1 MNWRILLKRHT
12 LLVAAVLFSCNALA
26 AALTDFKAL
35 ALSGDRTQLELTFD
49 GPAPTP
55 IGYSIENPARIS
67 LDFKGAESRLENK
80 YYQIGAGNTRNAAI
94 VSSGNRTRVVIS
106 LTTLVPYA
114 STVEG
119 NTVRIVIGEGAE
131 ELLGEIEGSTPEIPD
146 NVESESGLLLAES
159 AETQGEVQ
167 QMTSAAPST
176 GSRASELVNVDF
188 RRSEQGTGQ
197 VVLEF
202 SDASARTDVI
212 ERGNTIRVEVED
224 LEVPSELRRR
234 LDVVDF
240 ATSVHY
246 INVYRED
253 GNAIVELELDGA
265 YEYLAYQTNNQM
277 TVDVQTVSPEEVEAR
292 LRDKFPYSGEKLS
305 LSFQDI
311 EVRNVLQLIADYV
324 GLNLVASDSV
334 EGNITLRLQNVPW
347 DQALDIVLKTK
358 GLAKRENGNVLLVAP
373 AAEIAQRERQE
384 LESQAQVER
393 LAPLVTDFIQVN
405 YAKAANIKGILESG
419 SASNDDS
426 EDESNNGSTLSFDQD
441 GRLIPLGAGQG
452 NESSQAS
459 GFLSSRGTV
468 AVDERT
474 NTLIVRDTADSLQ
487 HIREALQIFD
497 VPVRQVLIEARVV
510 AARASV
516 GKQLGIRWG
525 GNINSGSGYPPVVAS
540 GSLNETSSIGADLYN
555 SSGTSYVTSYPDALA
570 VNLPV
575 DDPGASSFA
584 IGVTAFNYALDL
596 ELSALETSGQAEVV
610 SQPKIVTSDGEE
622 AYVISGQSIPTSRT
636 SVDATGMRSVET
648 EYKDVGLSLRVTPQI
663 TPDNRFVLALEVNQ
677 DSISASSSQ
686 SAGLVIDTNRVLTNV
701 LVNNGE
707 TLVLGGVFRTEKVTS
722 VDKTPL
728 LGDLP
733 LIGSLFKRTSTSE
746 EKTELLIF
754 ITPKLVREGLANN

>member
-1 MNWRILLKRHT
+1 MNWRNLLKRHT

-67 LDFKGAESRLENK
+67 LDFKGTESRLENK

-114 STVEG
+114 STTEG
-119 NTVRIVIGEGAE
+119 NTVRILIGEGAE
-131 ELLGEIEGSTPEIPD
+131 ELLGEIEGSTPETPD

-159 AETQGEVQ
+159 AETQGEAQ
-167 QMTSAAPST
+167 QTPST
-176 GSRASELVNVDF
+176 ASSTSSRPSELVNVDF

-246 INVYRED
+246 INVFREGD
-253 GNAIVELELDGA
+253 NAVVELELDGA
-265 YEYLAYQTNNQM
+265 YEYLAYQTNNRM
-277 TVDVQTVSPEEVEAR
+277 TVDVQAVTPEEAEAR
-292 LRDKFPYSGEKLS
+292 LKDKFPYSGEKLS

-324 GLNLVASDSV
+324 GLNLVASDSIQ
-334 EGNITLRLQNVPW
+334 GNITLRLQNVPW
-347 DQALDIVLKTK
+347 DQALDLVLKTK
-358 GLAKRENGNVLLVAP
+358 GLDKRQDGNVLLVAP
-373 AAEIAQRERQE
+373 AAEIAARERQE
-384 LESQAQVER
+384 LQSQRQVEQ

-405 YAKAANIKGILESG
+405 YAKAADILEVLKSGAVSSAPVEGAQEGQTEQAASERRGTGFLSPRG
-419 SASNDDS
+419 SAS
-426 EDESNNGSTLSFDQD
+426 
-441 GRLIPLGAGQG
+441 
-452 NESSQAS
+452 
-459 GFLSSRGTV
+459 
-468 AVDERT
+468 VDERT
-474 NTLIVRDTADSLQ
+474 NTLIVRDTANNLQ
-487 HIREALQIFD
+487 RIREALRIFD

-510 AARASV
+510 AARTSV
-516 GKQLGIRWG
+516 GKDLGIRWG

-540 GSLNETSSIGADLYN
+540 GSLDQTSSIGTDLYDSN
-555 SSGTSYVTSYPDALA
+555 GTSYEYSYPEALA

-575 DDPGASSFA
+575 ADPNASSFA
-584 IGVTAFNYALDL
+584 IGVAAFNYALDL
-596 ELSALETSGQAEVV
+596 ELSALETRGAAEVV
-610 SQPKIVTSDGEE
+610 SQPKIVTSDGKE
-622 AYVISGQSIPTSRT
+622 AYIISGQAVPFYNQDG
-636 SVDATGMRSVET
+636 SVVFRDA
-648 EYKDVGLSLRVTPQI
+648 GLSLRVTPQI
-663 TPDNRFVLALEVNQ
+663 TPDNRVVLDLMVTQ
-677 DSISASSSQ
+677 DQLSSGGE
-686 SAGLVIDTNRVLTNV
+686 AIDTNSVTTEV
-701 LVNNGE
+701 LVDNGE
-707 TLVLGGVFRTEKVTS
+707 TLVLGGVFRTESVTS
-722 VDKTPL
+722 VNKTPL

-733 LIGSLFKRTSTSE
+733 LIGTLFKRTSTSE